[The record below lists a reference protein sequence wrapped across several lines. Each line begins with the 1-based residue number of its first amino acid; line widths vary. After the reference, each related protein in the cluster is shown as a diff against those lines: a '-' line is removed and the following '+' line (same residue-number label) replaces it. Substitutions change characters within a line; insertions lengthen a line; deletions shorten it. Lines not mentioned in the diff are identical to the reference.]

1 MTPINSGFDQA
12 EPTDWQRAHEHV
24 DGTGSLRTTEQVM
37 ADRYER
43 LDRRQYEADKA
54 QAISAVRRLC
64 GIATGTVQ
72 GADSEQAHTE
82 AMAIG
87 RLIARLETRHGR

>member
-1 MTPINSGFDQA
+1 MTPINSGFREGADETDYVSPYLRHEPRITETVIA
-12 EPTDWQRAHEHV
+12 E
-24 DGTGSLRTTEQVM
+24 
-37 ADRYER
+37 RYER

-64 GIATGTVQ
+64 GIATGAVQ
-72 GADSEQAHTE
+72 NADTEQAHTE

-87 RLIARLETRHGR
+87 RLIARLEARHGR